1 MASPS
6 ATRPLAVASQ
16 RVIDAILALEASV
29 EHAVLQ
35 RDTSIEAREHMQA
48 ELTASWESQ
57 SAALEA
63 DLIST
68 RDQNHSLRLENDAL
82 AAELN
87 ALKQQYLN
95 LQLTAGKVAKRLDQ
109 QIEQL
114 DFLME
119 ASA

>member
-1 MASPS
+1 MASNQN
-6 ATRPLAVASQ
+6 TRPLAVASQ
-16 RVIDAILALEASV
+16 RVIDAIFALEASV
-29 EHAVLQ
+29 DHAVLQ
-35 RDTSIEAREHMQA
+35 RDMNAGAREKLQS
-48 ELTASWESQ
+48 ELTASWETQ

-68 RDQNHSLRLENDAL
+68 RDENQSLRRQNDEL

-109 QIEQL
+109 SIEQL
-114 DFLME
+114 DLLME
-119 ASA
+119 SA